1 VNDRPGVVGAAIAS
15 AAHIAAYT
23 TLLIVLFAMTA
34 LCVGKLG
41 FIVAWLLAPAIAARL
56 AALTNRTVARR
67 VVRHA
72 IVGVVANGG
81 TIGVLRA
88 FRMAFVWLR
97 FCGAHHALAR
107 GAAIAPPHNKRM
119 QLTGRGGLMW
129 RAPQLIR
136 GVLRPPN
143 A

>member
-1 VNDRPGVVGAAIAS
+1 MTSRPGGVGAAIAG

-23 TLLIVLFAMTA
+23 TVLIVLFVLTA

-56 AALTNRTVARR
+56 AAITNRTVARR

-81 TIGVLRA
+81 TIGVLRTLGWPL
-88 FRMAFVWLR
+88 FGVDSVELTTLLLGPVSVFVATAGVGL
-97 FCGAHHALAR
+97 LTTE
-107 GAAIAPPHNKRM
+107 PPRE
-119 QLTGRGGLMW
+119 
-129 RAPQLIR
+129 
-136 GVLRPPN
+136 RPT
-143 A
+143 

>member
-1 VNDRPGVVGAAIAS
+1 MNDRPGVVGAAIAS

-23 TLLIVLFAMTA
+23 TLLIVLFVMTA

-41 FIVAWLLAPAIAARL
+41 VIVAWLLAPAIAARL

-88 FRMAFVWLR
+88 LGWPLFGCDSVE
-97 FCGAHHALAR
+97 
-107 GAAIAPPHNKRM
+107 
-119 QLTGRGGLMW
+119 LTTLLLGGRLSRRRTTSGCS
-129 RAPQLIR
+129 
-136 GVLRPPN
+136 
-143 A
+143 